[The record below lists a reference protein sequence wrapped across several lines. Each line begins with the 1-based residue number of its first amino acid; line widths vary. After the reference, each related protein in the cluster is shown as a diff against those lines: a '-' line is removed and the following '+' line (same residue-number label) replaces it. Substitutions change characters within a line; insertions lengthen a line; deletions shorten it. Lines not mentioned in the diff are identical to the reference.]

1 MMTQLREVLTA
12 FENTTMPLSVKA
24 LARQLKVEPGVLDG
38 MIQFWV
44 QKGRLRVV
52 ESHCG
57 SCGMK
62 HGCNMV
68 GTPPKLYELV
78 GSDAPSVCCPTCQSQ
93 KN

>member
-1 MMTQLREVLTA
+1 MTQLREVLTA

-24 LARQLKVEPGVLDG
+24 LARQLRVEPGLLDG

-78 GSDAPSVCCPTCQSQ
+78 GSDAPPSACCPTCHPQ